1 MRGTDIRAV
10 TEHVVPAD
18 ADQEARNT
26 ADQPDRVTPHS
37 VVGTTVTDGVLRAEL
52 GRCPGT

>member
-1 MRGTDIRAV
+1 M